1 MAVQRTWAIIK
12 PDAVARRLSG
22 EILKQIEAVG
32 LTPRAIR
39 FIRLTQAQAESFY
52 AVHKARPFFNDLCN
66 YMTSGPVIVLALEA
80 ENAIQRWRDLMGATD
95 PKKAADGTIR
105 KQFGIDVEKNSTH
118 GSDALE
124 TAAYEIA
131 FFFSQLEIAS

>member
-1 MAVQRTWAIIK
+1 MAVQRTLAIIK